1 MLMGMEKTRHFFK
14 FYYIGSKRYHG
25 SQRQPDYLTVEEC
38 LLNAL
43 KERKYI
49 KDDKKSGFEVAS
61 RTDKYVSARG
71 STFSCVTEK
80 KPILMEIN
88 SALPKNI
95 GIWGCSEVPQD
106 FYSRYNALY
115 RHYKY
120 IVPYSRNLRR
130 KLTSNNLNDMIR
142 ACKTFEGR
150 HDFRNFFKQD
160 KDNEKTIRDIIL
172 ASLRLDGDF
181 LIFDFKS
188 RAFLR
193 QQIRRMVAKIFE
205 LGLEIITFEEFLD
218 LFSSSKTYSYQPADP
233 LGLILWDINYGEKIQ
248 FTIDPRSKER
258 MDKFFLLQEIKFS
271 TKQKLFSLMQ
281 GNNISKKGL

>member
-1 MLMGMEKTRHFFK
+1 MEKTRYIFK
-14 FYYIGSKRYHG
+14 FYYIGSKKYHG

-38 LLNAL
+38 LLSAL

-49 KDDKKSGFEVAS
+49 KDDKSSGFEVAS

-71 STFSCVTEK
+71 STFSFETEK

-88 SALPKNI
+88 TALPKNI
-95 GIWGCSEVPQD
+95 GIWGYSEVPKD
-106 FYSRYNALY
+106 FFSRYNALY

-120 IVPYSRNLRR
+120 IVPYSINFRR
-130 KLTSNNLNDMIR
+130 KIGSNNLNEMIK

-150 HDFRNFFKQD
+150 HDFKNFFKPEKD
-160 KDNEKTIRDIIL
+160 KEKTIRDIIL

-218 LFSSSKTYSYQPADP
+218 LFNPSRTYSYQPADP
-233 LGLILWDINYGEKIQ
+233 LGLILWDINYGKKTQ
-248 FTIDPRSKER
+248 FTIDAKSKER
-258 MDKFFLLQEIKFS
+258 MNKFFLLQEIKFS
-271 TKQKLFSLMQ
+271 TKQKLFSIMQ
-281 GNNISKKGL
+281 RNNISEKGL

>member
-1 MLMGMEKTRHFFK
+1 MEKTRYIFK
-14 FYYIGSKRYHG
+14 FYYIGSKKYHG

-38 LLNAL
+38 LLSAL

-49 KDDKKSGFEVAS
+49 KDDKSSGFEVAS

-71 STFSCVTEK
+71 STFSFETEK

-88 SALPKNI
+88 TALPKNI
-95 GIWGCSEVPQD
+95 GIWGYSEVPKD
-106 FYSRYNALY
+106 FFSRYNALY

-120 IVPYSRNLRR
+120 IVPYSINFRR
-130 KLTSNNLNDMIR
+130 KIGSNNLNEMIK

-150 HDFRNFFKQD
+150 HDFKNFFKPEKD
-160 KDNEKTIRDIIL
+160 KEKTIRDIML

-218 LFSSSKTYSYQPADP
+218 LFNPSRTYSYQPADP
-233 LGLILWDINYGEKIQ
+233 LGLILWDINYGKKIE
-248 FTIDPRSKER
+248 FTIDAKSKER
-258 MDKFFLLQEIKFS
+258 MNKFFLLQEIKFS

-281 GNNISKKGL
+281 RNNISEKGL

>member
-1 MLMGMEKTRHFFK
+1 MGMEKTRYIFK
-14 FYYIGSKRYHG
+14 FYYIGSKKYHG

-38 LLNAL
+38 LLSAL

-49 KDDKKSGFEVAS
+49 IDDKKSGFEVAS

-71 STFSCVTEK
+71 SSFSFESEK

-95 GIWGCSEVPQD
+95 GIWGYSEVPRD
-106 FYSRYNALY
+106 FFSRYNALY

-120 IVPYSRNLRR
+120 IIPYSRIFR
-130 KLTSNNLNDMIR
+130 KNMTSSNLNEMIK
-142 ACKTFEGR
+142 ACKAFEGR
-150 HDFRNFFKQD
+150 HDFSNFSKQE

-172 ASLRLDGDF
+172 ASLRLNGNF

-205 LGLEIITFEEFLD
+205 IGLEIITFEKFLD
-218 LFSSSKTYSYQPADP
+218 LFNPSRTYSYQPADP
-233 LGLILWDINYGEKIQ
+233 LGLILWDINYGKKLQ
-248 FTIDPRSKER
+248 FTVDAKSIER
-258 MDKFFLLQEIKFS
+258 MNKFFLQQEIKYS

-281 GNNISKKGL
+281 CNNISEKGL

>member
-1 MLMGMEKTRHFFK
+1 MEKSRYIFK
-14 FYYIGSKRYHG
+14 FYYIGSQKYYG

-49 KDDKKSGFEVAS
+49 KDDKNSGFEVAS

-71 STFSCVTEK
+71 STFSFVTEK

-88 SALPKNI
+88 TGLPKNI
-95 GIWGCSEVPQD
+95 GIWGYSEVPKD

-120 IVPYSRNLRR
+120 IVPYSIKFRR
-130 KLTSNNLNDMIR
+130 TISSNNLNKMIK
-142 ACKTFEGR
+142 ACKAFEGR
-150 HDFRNFFKQD
+150 HDFSNFSKQE
-160 KDNEKTIRDIIL
+160 KENEKTIRDIML
-172 ASLRLDGDF
+172 ASLRLDGNF

-205 LGLEIITFEEFLD
+205 VGLDIITFEEFSD
-218 LFSSSKTYSYQPADP
+218 LFNPSKTYSYQPANP
-233 LGLILWDINYGEKIQ
+233 LGLILWDINYGKKIQ
-248 FTIDPRSKER
+248 FTIDTKSQER
-258 MDKFFLLQEIKFS
+258 MNKFFLEQEMKFS

-281 GNNISKKGL
+281 HNNIREKGL

>member
-1 MLMGMEKTRHFFK
+1 MEKTRYLFK
-14 FYYIGSKRYHG
+14 FYYIGSKNYYG

-38 LLNAL
+38 LLSAL

-49 KDDKKSGFEVAS
+49 KDEKKSGFEVAS

-71 STFSCVTEK
+71 STFSFVSEK
-80 KPILMEIN
+80 RPILMEIN
-88 SALPKNI
+88 TALPKNI
-95 GIWGCSEVPQD
+95 GIWGYSEVPID
-106 FYSRYNALY
+106 FFSRYNALY

-120 IVPYSRNLRR
+120 IVPYSFIFRRNI
-130 KLTSNNLNDMIR
+130 TSNNLNEMIR

-150 HDFRNFFKQD
+150 HDFSNFSKQE
-160 KDNEKTIRDIIL
+160 KDNEKTIRDIML
-172 ASLRLDGDF
+172 ASLRLDDDF

-205 LGLEIITFEEFLD
+205 IGLGIINYEQFLN
-218 LFSSSKTYSYQPADP
+218 LFNPSKTYSYQPADP
-233 LGLILWDINYGEKIQ
+233 LGLILWDINYGKNLQ
-248 FTIDPRSKER
+248 FTVDAKSKER
-258 MDKFFLLQEIKFS
+258 MNNFFLKQKIKFS

-281 GNNISKKGL
+281 HNNISEKGL

>member
-1 MLMGMEKTRHFFK
+1 MEKTRYFFK
-14 FYYIGSKRYHG
+14 FYYIGSKKYHG

-71 STFSCVTEK
+71 STFSVVTEK

-88 SALPKNI
+88 TALPKNI
-95 GIWGCSEVPQD
+95 GIWGYSEVPQD
-106 FYSRYNALY
+106 FFSRYNALY

-120 IVPYSRNLRR
+120 IVPYSINLR
-130 KLTSNNLNDMIR
+130 KNITSNNLKEMIK

-150 HDFRNFFKQD
+150 HDFSNFSKLEN
-160 KDNEKTIRDIIL
+160 DNEKTTRDIML

-205 LGLEIITFEEFLD
+205 IGLEIITFEEFLD
-218 LFSSSKTYSYQPADP
+218 LFNPSRTYSYQPADP
-233 LGLILWDINYGEKIQ
+233 LGLILWDINYGKKTQ
-248 FTIDPRSKER
+248 FTIDAKSKER
-258 MDKFFLLQEIKFS
+258 MNKFFLLQEIKFS

-281 GNNISKKGL
+281 RNNISEKGL

>member
-1 MLMGMEKTRHFFK
+1 MEKTRYIFK
-14 FYYIGSKRYHG
+14 FYYIGSKKYHG

-38 LLNAL
+38 LLSAL

-49 KDDKKSGFEVAS
+49 KDDKTSGFEVAS

-71 STFSCVTEK
+71 STFSFETEK

-88 SALPKNI
+88 TALPKNI
-95 GIWGCSEVPQD
+95 GIWGYSEVPKD
-106 FYSRYNALY
+106 FFSRYNALY

-120 IVPYSRNLRR
+120 IVPYSINFRR
-130 KLTSNNLNDMIR
+130 KIGSNNLNEMIK

-150 HDFRNFFKQD
+150 HDFKNFFKPEKD
-160 KDNEKTIRDIIL
+160 KEKTIRDIML

-218 LFSSSKTYSYQPADP
+218 LFNPSRTYSYQPADP
-233 LGLILWDINYGEKIQ
+233 LGLILWDINYGKKTQ
-248 FTIDPRSKER
+248 FTIDAKSKER
-258 MDKFFLLQEIKFS
+258 MNKFFLLQEIKFS
-271 TKQKLFSLMQ
+271 TKQKLFSIMQ
-281 GNNISKKGL
+281 RNNISEKGL

>member
-1 MLMGMEKTRHFFK
+1 MGMEKSRYIFK

-43 KERKYI
+43 KEREYI
-49 KDDKKSGFEVAS
+49 KDEKKSGFEVAS

-71 STFSCVTEK
+71 STFSILTEK
-80 KPILMEIN
+80 LPILMEIN
-88 SALPKNI
+88 TALPKKI
-95 GIWGCSEVPQD
+95 GIWAYSEVSRD
-106 FYSRYNALY
+106 FFSRYNALY

-120 IVPYSRNLRR
+120 IVPYSPILRR
-130 KLTSNNLNDMIR
+130 KITSHNLNEMIR
-142 ACKTFEGR
+142 ACKSFEGS
-150 HDFRNFFKQD
+150 HDFRNFSKRE
-160 KDNEKTIRDIIL
+160 KENEKTTRDIIL
-172 ASLRLDGDF
+172 ASLTLENDF

-205 LGLEIITFEEFLD
+205 LGFEIINFEEFLD
-218 LFSSSKTYSYQPADP
+218 LFNPSKTYSYQPADP
-233 LGLILWDINYGEKIQ
+233 LGLILWDINYGKKIK
-248 FTIDPRSKER
+248 FTVDDKSKER
-258 MDKFFLLQEIKFS
+258 MNKFFLQQEIKFS

-281 GNNISKKGL
+281 HNNISEKGL

>member
-1 MLMGMEKTRHFFK
+1 MENSRYIFK
-14 FYYIGSKRYHG
+14 FYYIGSKKYFG
-25 SQRQPDYLTVEEC
+25 SQRQPDYLTVEDC

-71 STFSCVTEK
+71 SAFSFETEK

-88 SALPKNI
+88 TALPKNI
-95 GIWGCSEVPQD
+95 GIWGYSEVPKD
-106 FYSRYNALY
+106 FKSRYNALY

-120 IVPYSRNLRR
+120 VVPYSINFRRN
-130 KLTSNNLNDMIR
+130 LTSNNLNKMIR

-150 HDFRNFFKQD
+150 HDFSNFSKQE
-160 KDNEKTIRDIIL
+160 KENEKTIRDIML
-172 ASLRLDGDF
+172 ASMKVDSDF

-205 LGLEIITFEEFLD
+205 VGLEIITFEEFLD
-218 LFSSSKTYSYQPADP
+218 LFNPSKTYSYQPANP
-233 LGLILWDINYGEKIQ
+233 LGLILWDINYGKKIQ
-248 FTIDPRSKER
+248 FTFDTKSQER
-258 MDKFFLLQEIKFS
+258 MNKFFLEQEMKFS

-281 GNNISKKGL
+281 HNNISE

>member
-1 MLMGMEKTRHFFK
+1 MEKTRYIFK
-14 FYYIGSKRYHG
+14 FYYIGKKKYHG
-25 SQRQPDYLTVEEC
+25 SQRQPDYLTIEDC

-49 KDDKKSGFEVAS
+49 IDDKKSGFEVAS
-61 RTDKYVSARG
+61 RTDRYVSARG
-71 STFSCVTEK
+71 SSFSFESEK

-95 GIWGCSEVPQD
+95 GIWGYSKVPND
-106 FYSRYNALY
+106 FFSRYNALY

-120 IVPYSRNLRR
+120 IIPSSKIFRR
-130 KLTSNNLNDMIR
+130 GMTSNNLNEMIK
-142 ACKTFEGR
+142 ACKEFEGR
-150 HDFRNFFKQD
+150 HDFSNFSKQE
-160 KDNEKTIRDIIL
+160 KDNEKTIRDIML
-172 ASLRLDGDF
+172 ASLRLNGDF

-205 LGLEIITFEEFLD
+205 IGLEIITFEEFLD
-218 LFSSSKTYSYQPADP
+218 LFNPSKTYSYQPANP
-233 LGLILWDINYGEKIQ
+233 LGLILWDINYGKKIQ
-248 FTIDPRSKER
+248 FIIDTKSQER
-258 MDKFFLLQEIKFS
+258 MNKFFLQQEIKFS

-281 GNNISKKGL
+281 RNNISEKGL

>member
-1 MLMGMEKTRHFFK
+1 MEKTRYIFK
-14 FYYIGSKRYHG
+14 FYYIGSKKYHG

-38 LLNAL
+38 LLSAL

-49 KDDKKSGFEVAS
+49 KDDKSSGFEVAS

-71 STFSCVTEK
+71 STFSFETEK

-88 SALPKNI
+88 TAIPKNI
-95 GIWGCSEVPQD
+95 GIWGYSEVPKD
-106 FYSRYNALY
+106 FFSRYNALY

-120 IVPYSRNLRR
+120 IVPYSINFRR
-130 KLTSNNLNDMIR
+130 KIGSNNLNEMIK

-150 HDFRNFFKQD
+150 HDFKNFFKPEKD
-160 KDNEKTIRDIIL
+160 KEKTIRDIIL

-218 LFSSSKTYSYQPADP
+218 LFNPSRTYSYQPADP
-233 LGLILWDINYGEKIQ
+233 LGLILWDINYGKKTQ
-248 FTIDPRSKER
+248 FTIDAKSKER
-258 MDKFFLLQEIKFS
+258 MNKFFLLQEIKFS
-271 TKQKLFSLMQ
+271 TKQKLFSIMQ
-281 GNNISKKGL
+281 RNNISEKGL

>member
-1 MLMGMEKTRHFFK
+1 MEKTRYIFK
-14 FYYIGSKRYHG
+14 FYYIGSKKYHG

-49 KDDKKSGFEVAS
+49 KDDKASGFEVAS

-71 STFSCVTEK
+71 SSFSFVTEK

-88 SALPKNI
+88 TALPKNI
-95 GIWGCSEVPQD
+95 GIWGYSEVPQD
-106 FYSRYNALY
+106 FFSRYNALY

-120 IVPYSRNLRR
+120 IVPYSINFRR
-130 KLTSNNLNDMIR
+130 KITSNNLKEMIK

-150 HDFRNFFKQD
+150 HDFSNFSKLENG
-160 KDNEKTIRDIIL
+160 NEKTIRDIML

-218 LFSSSKTYSYQPADP
+218 LFNPSRTYSYQPADP
-233 LGLILWDINYGEKIQ
+233 LGLILWDINYGKKTQ
-248 FTIDPRSKER
+248 FTIDAKSKER
-258 MDKFFLLQEIKFS
+258 MNKFFLLQEIKFS

-281 GNNISKKGL
+281 RNNISEKSL

>member
-1 MLMGMEKTRHFFK
+1 MEKSRYIFK
-14 FYYIGSKRYHG
+14 FYYIGSKKYYG
-25 SQRQPDYLTVEEC
+25 SQRQPDYLTVEDC
-38 LLNAL
+38 LLSAL

-71 STFSCVTEK
+71 SSFSFVTEK

-88 SALPKNI
+88 TYLPKNI
-95 GIWGCSEVPQD
+95 GIWGYSEVPRD
-106 FYSRYNALY
+106 FKSRYNALY

-120 IVPYSRNLRR
+120 IVPHSSIFRR
-130 KLTSNNLNDMIR
+130 KITSNNLKEMIK
-142 ACKTFEGR
+142 ACKTFEGS
-150 HDFRNFFKQD
+150 HDFSNFSKRE
-160 KDNEKTIRDIIL
+160 KDNEKTIRDIMV

-205 LGLEIITFEEFLD
+205 VGLEVITFEEFLD
-218 LFSSSKTYSYQPADP
+218 LFNPSRTCSYQPANP
-233 LGLILWDINYGEKIQ
+233 LGLILWDINYGKKIH
-248 FTIDPRSKER
+248 FTIDTKSQER
-258 MDKFFLLQEIKFS
+258 MLNFFLQQEMKFS

-281 GNNISKKGL
+281 HNNISEKGL

>member
-1 MLMGMEKTRHFFK
+1 MEKTRYIFK
-14 FYYIGSKRYHG
+14 FYYIGSKKYHG

-38 LLNAL
+38 LLSAL

-49 KDDKKSGFEVAS
+49 KDDKSSGFEVAS

-71 STFSCVTEK
+71 STFSFETEK

-88 SALPKNI
+88 TAIPKNI
-95 GIWGCSEVPQD
+95 GIWGYSEVPKD
-106 FYSRYNALY
+106 FFSRYNALY

-120 IVPYSRNLRR
+120 IVPYSINFRR
-130 KLTSNNLNDMIR
+130 KIGSNNLNEMIK

-150 HDFRNFFKQD
+150 HDFKNFFKPEKD
-160 KDNEKTIRDIIL
+160 KEKTIRDIML

-218 LFSSSKTYSYQPADP
+218 LFNPSRTYSYQPADP
-233 LGLILWDINYGEKIQ
+233 LGLILWDINYGKKIE
-248 FTIDPRSKER
+248 FTIDAKSKER
-258 MDKFFLLQEIKFS
+258 MNKFFLLQEIKFS
-271 TKQKLFSLMQ
+271 TKQKLFSIMQ
-281 GNNISKKGL
+281 RNNISEKGL

>member
-1 MLMGMEKTRHFFK
+1 MSIER
-14 FYYIGSKRYHG
+14 
-25 SQRQPDYLTVEEC
+25 
-38 LLNAL
+38 L
-43 KERKYI
+43 KG
-49 KDDKKSGFEVAS
+49 DKSSGFEVAS

-71 STFSCVTEK
+71 STFSFETEK

-88 SALPKNI
+88 TALPKNI
-95 GIWGCSEVPQD
+95 GIWGYSEVPKD
-106 FYSRYNALY
+106 FFSRYNALY

-120 IVPYSRNLRR
+120 IVPYSINFRR
-130 KLTSNNLNDMIR
+130 KIGSNNLNEMIK

-150 HDFRNFFKQD
+150 HDFKNFFKPEKD
-160 KDNEKTIRDIIL
+160 KEKTIRDIIL

-218 LFSSSKTYSYQPADP
+218 LFNPSRTYSYQPADP
-233 LGLILWDINYGEKIQ
+233 LGLILWDINYGKKTQ
-248 FTIDPRSKER
+248 FTIDAKSKER
-258 MDKFFLLQEIKFS
+258 MNKFFLLQEIKFS
-271 TKQKLFSLMQ
+271 TKQKLFSIMQ
-281 GNNISKKGL
+281 RNNISEKGL

>member
-1 MLMGMEKTRHFFK
+1 MEKTRYIFK
-14 FYYIGSKRYHG
+14 FYYIGSKKYHG

-38 LLNAL
+38 LLSAL
-43 KERKYI
+43 KEREYI
-49 KDDKKSGFEVAS
+49 KDDKTSGFEVAS

-71 STFSCVTEK
+71 STFSFETEK

-88 SALPKNI
+88 TALPKNI
-95 GIWGCSEVPQD
+95 GIWGYSEVPKD
-106 FYSRYNALY
+106 FFSRYNALY

-120 IVPYSRNLRR
+120 IVPYSINFRR
-130 KLTSNNLNDMIR
+130 KIGSNNLNEMIK

-150 HDFRNFFKQD
+150 HDFKNFFKTEKD
-160 KDNEKTIRDIIL
+160 KEKTIRDIML

-218 LFSSSKTYSYQPADP
+218 LFNPSRTYSYQPADP
-233 LGLILWDINYGEKIQ
+233 LGLILWDINYGKKIE
-248 FTIDPRSKER
+248 FTIDAKSKER
-258 MDKFFLLQEIKFS
+258 MYKFFLQQEIKFS

-281 GNNISKKGL
+281 HNNISEKGL

>member
-1 MLMGMEKTRHFFK
+1 MEKTRYIFK
-14 FYYIGSKRYHG
+14 FYYIGSKKYHG

-38 LLNAL
+38 LLSAL

-49 KDDKKSGFEVAS
+49 KDDKTSGFEVAS

-71 STFSCVTEK
+71 STFSFETEK

-88 SALPKNI
+88 TALPKNI
-95 GIWGCSEVPQD
+95 GIWGYSEVPKD

-120 IVPYSRNLRR
+120 IVPYSINFHRNIP
-130 KLTSNNLNDMIR
+130 SYNLNEMIK

-150 HDFRNFFKQD
+150 HDFSNFSKLE
-160 KDNEKTIRDIIL
+160 KENEKTIRDIML
-172 ASLRLDGDF
+172 ASLRVDSDF

-205 LGLEIITFEEFLD
+205 VGLEIITFEEFLD
-218 LFSSSKTYSYQPADP
+218 LFNPSKTYSYQPANP
-233 LGLILWDINYGEKIQ
+233 LGLILWDINYGKKIQ
-248 FTIDPRSKER
+248 FTIDTKSQER
-258 MDKFFLLQEIKFS
+258 MNKFFLEQEMKFS

-281 GNNISKKGL
+281 HNKISEKGL

>member
-1 MLMGMEKTRHFFK
+1 MEKSRYIFK
-14 FYYIGSKRYHG
+14 FYYIGSKKYHG

-49 KDDKKSGFEVAS
+49 KDEKKSGFEVAS

-71 STFSCVTEK
+71 STFSFVTEK

-88 SALPKNI
+88 AALPKNI
-95 GIWGCSEVPQD
+95 GIWGYSKVPND

-120 IVPYSRNLRR
+120 IVPYLINFRRNI
-130 KLTSNNLNDMIR
+130 TSNNLNKMIK

-150 HDFRNFFKQD
+150 HDFSNFSKQE
-160 KDNEKTIRDIIL
+160 KENEKTIRDIIL
-172 ASLRLDGDF
+172 ASLRVDSDF

-205 LGLEIITFEEFLD
+205 VGLEIITFEEFLD
-218 LFSSSKTYSYQPADP
+218 LFNPSKTYSYQPANP
-233 LGLILWDINYGEKIQ
+233 LGLILWDINYGKKIQ
-248 FTIDPRSKER
+248 FTIDTKSQER
-258 MDKFFLLQEIKFS
+258 MNKFFLEQEMKFS

-281 GNNISKKGL
+281 HNNISEKGL

>member
-1 MLMGMEKTRHFFK
+1 MEKTRYIFK
-14 FYYIGSKRYHG
+14 FYYIGSKKYHG

-38 LLNAL
+38 LLSAL

-49 KDDKKSGFEVAS
+49 KDDKSSGFEVAS

-71 STFSCVTEK
+71 STFSFETEK

-88 SALPKNI
+88 TAIPKNI
-95 GIWGCSEVPQD
+95 GIWGYSEVPKD
-106 FYSRYNALY
+106 FFSRYNALY

-120 IVPYSRNLRR
+120 IVPYSINFRR
-130 KLTSNNLNDMIR
+130 KIGSNNLNEMIK

-150 HDFRNFFKQD
+150 HDFKNFFKPEKD
-160 KDNEKTIRDIIL
+160 KEKTIRDIIL

-218 LFSSSKTYSYQPADP
+218 LFNPSRTYSYQPADP
-233 LGLILWDINYGEKIQ
+233 LGLILWDINYGKKTQ
-248 FTIDPRSKER
+248 FTIDAKSKER
-258 MDKFFLLQEIKFS
+258 MNKFFLLQEIKFS

-281 GNNISKKGL
+281 RNNISEKGL

>member
-1 MLMGMEKTRHFFK
+1 MEKTRYIFK
-14 FYYIGSKRYHG
+14 FYYIGSKKYHG

-38 LLNAL
+38 LLSAL

-49 KDDKKSGFEVAS
+49 KDDKTSGFEVAS

-71 STFSCVTEK
+71 STFSFETEK

-88 SALPKNI
+88 TALPKNI
-95 GIWGCSEVPQD
+95 GIWGYSEVPKD
-106 FYSRYNALY
+106 FFSRYNALY

-120 IVPYSRNLRR
+120 IVPYSINFRR
-130 KLTSNNLNDMIR
+130 KIGSNNLNEMIK

-150 HDFRNFFKQD
+150 HDFKNFFKTEKD
-160 KDNEKTIRDIIL
+160 KEKTIRDIML

-218 LFSSSKTYSYQPADP
+218 LFNPSRTYSYQPADP
-233 LGLILWDINYGEKIQ
+233 LGLILWDINYGKKIE
-248 FTIDPRSKER
+248 FTIDAKSKER
-258 MDKFFLLQEIKFS
+258 MYKFFLQQEIKFS

-281 GNNISKKGL
+281 HNNISEKGL

>member
-1 MLMGMEKTRHFFK
+1 MEKTRYIFK
-14 FYYIGSKRYHG
+14 FYYIGSKKYHG

-49 KDDKKSGFEVAS
+49 KDDKASGFEVAS

-71 STFSCVTEK
+71 STFSFVTEK

-88 SALPKNI
+88 TALPKNI
-95 GIWGCSEVPQD
+95 GIWGYSEVPQD
-106 FYSRYNALY
+106 FFSRYNALY

-120 IVPYSRNLRR
+120 IVPYSINFRRNI
-130 KLTSNNLNDMIR
+130 TSNNLKEMIK

-150 HDFRNFFKQD
+150 HDFSNFSKLE
-160 KDNEKTIRDIIL
+160 KGNEKTIRDIML

-218 LFSSSKTYSYQPADP
+218 LFNPSRTYSYQPADP
-233 LGLILWDINYGEKIQ
+233 LGLILWDINYGKKTQ
-248 FTIDPRSKER
+248 FTIDAKSKER
-258 MDKFFLLQEIKFS
+258 MNKFFLLQEIKFS

-281 GNNISKKGL
+281 HNNISEKSL

>member
-1 MLMGMEKTRHFFK
+1 MEKTRYIFK
-14 FYYIGSKRYHG
+14 FYYIGKKKYHG
-25 SQRQPDYLTVEEC
+25 SQRQPDYLTIEDC

-49 KDDKKSGFEVAS
+49 IDDKKSGFEVAS
-61 RTDKYVSARG
+61 RTDRYVSARG
-71 STFSCVTEK
+71 SSFSFESEK

-95 GIWGCSEVPQD
+95 GIWGYSKVPND
-106 FYSRYNALY
+106 FFSRYNALY

-120 IVPYSRNLRR
+120 IITSSKIFRGGM
-130 KLTSNNLNDMIR
+130 TSNNLNEMIK
-142 ACKTFEGR
+142 ACKEFEGR
-150 HDFRNFFKQD
+150 HDFSNFSKQE
-160 KDNEKTIRDIIL
+160 KDNEKTIRDIML
-172 ASLRLDGDF
+172 ASLRLNGDF

-205 LGLEIITFEEFLD
+205 IGLEIITFEEFLD
-218 LFSSSKTYSYQPADP
+218 LFNPSKTYSYQPANP
-233 LGLILWDINYGEKIQ
+233 LGLILWDINYGKKIQ
-248 FTIDPRSKER
+248 FIIDTKSQER
-258 MDKFFLLQEIKFS
+258 MNKFFLQQEIKFS

-281 GNNISKKGL
+281 RNNISEKGL